1 MASKSRYSQSWNNT
15 LNYIKR
21 NLGAPT
27 TLLEMSDE
35 DIVEG
40 LEEDTL
46 ALVSQY
52 SPFKKF
58 TFIDE
63 TDIVPM
69 SKAGDPKWRYRMRVE
84 ANENIIDVYE
94 CMVATT
100 SSSMLEEIN
109 ELTIDMQSYYGTI
122 DVVIQ
127 NAFVDA
133 SRSLGIRNTWEFL
146 PPTDIM
152 FDEKVPRCC
161 IIYNVPHD
169 SPKTMRPDVYNNMF
183 KQLAL
188 GHVQRWL
195 AAKRAM
201 FENVSTPFG
210 QINLNWNKLETDAQT
225 NIQEATQKL
234 ELLPPDKLLEVCV

>member
-35 DIVEG
+35 EIVEG

-46 ALVSQY
+46 SLVSQY
-52 SPFKKF
+52 SPHLKF

-63 TDIVPM
+63 TNIVSGGP
-69 SKAGDPKWRYRMRVE
+69 GHPRWRYKLPVDPGD
-84 ANENIIDVYE
+84 NIIDIYE
-94 CMVATT
+94 CMPT
-100 SSSMLEEIN
+100 SASTGMLEELN
-109 ELTIDMQSYYGTI
+109 ELGSDMVSYYGTM
-122 DVVIQ
+122 DTVLA
-127 NAFVDA
+127 NAFKDA
-133 SRSLGIRNTWEFL
+133 SRSLGVRNTWEFI
-146 PPTDIM
+146 PPTDVF

-161 IIYNVPHD
+161 IMYNVPHD

-183 KQLAL
+183 KQLCL

-210 QINLNWNKLETDAQT
+210 QINLNWNKLESDSQT

-234 ELLPPDKLLEVCV
+234 ELLPPDKLLEVCI